1 METKTEIADIKESKT
16 EGADKPS
23 DTGKPDASS
32 LQQGVSRKGN
42 SASSSQTAGPIEK
55 SIREFVRELVAMKR
69 WHWALF
75 VVICVILGCLVL
87 YTILHMINTTTSM
100 ARHVHAPSPVETVP
114 VHRQTLDEVIG
125 GSGSIEQAETV
136 NLITQLTAQV
146 LEVPVKIG
154 DLIKKGDLLVRWDD
168 RLIKATVDANRQYVE
183 ADKIKIRDETRQ
195 VERYSTLQTQNM
207 GTAVELEKYEMAL
220 ADAKIDLAKS
230 TISLTQAE
238 IDLEH
243 VKQMSPIDGIV
254 LERLV
259 NPNEFTKPGQVIMKL
274 GVLNT
279 VLMAAK
285 ITEEK
290 MHSVQLGLPAE
301 VTFPAFPSEIFKGT
315 VFKIDPN
322 IDPITRT
329 FTAYVKIQNP
339 DFRLKPGLSGFA
351 RIRRTAKDVLA
362 VPSIAIMNPSGEQAS
377 VFVVDSTNHAKLHKV
392 RPGIVVD
399 AMTEITDGLNEGDK
413 VVTVGQFYLK
423 DDDKIHTTFRSI
435 FK

>member
-1 METKTEIADIKESKT
+1 METKTEIANIKESKT
-16 EGADKPS
+16 EVGDKPP
-23 DTGKPDASS
+23 DTGKADASS
-32 LQQGVSRKGN
+32 VQSAVSKRRN
-42 SASSSQTAGPIEK
+42 LASSSNTAGPK
-55 SIREFVRELVAMKR
+55 MKR
-69 WHWALF
+69 WHWTVF
-75 VVICVILGCLVL
+75 VVICVLLGFLVF
-87 YTILHMINTTTSM
+87 YTILHVIGTTTSM
-100 ARHVHAPSPVETVP
+100 ARRLHAPSPVETVP

-146 LEVPVKIG
+146 LEVTVKIG
-154 DLIKKGDLLVRWDD
+154 DLIKKGTLLVRWDD
-168 RLIKATVDANRQYVE
+168 RLIKATVDANREYVD
-183 ADKIKIRDETRQ
+183 ADKIKIRNETRQ
-195 VERYSTLQTQNM
+195 VERYSTLQNQKM
-207 GTAVELEKYEMAL
+207 GSAVDLEKYEMAL

-230 TISLTQAE
+230 TVSLQQAE

-243 VKQMSPIDGIV
+243 VKQTSSIDGIV

-274 GVLNT
+274 AVLNT

-290 MHSVQLGLPAE
+290 MHSVQLGLPAD

-315 VFKIDPN
+315 IAKIDPN
-322 IDPITRT
+322 IDPVTQTYTTYIR
-329 FTAYVKIQNP
+329 IENP

-362 VPSIAIMNPSGEQAS
+362 VPSIAIMNPSGEQS
-377 VFVVDSTNHAKLHKV
+377 QVFVVDSTNQANLRKV

-399 AMTEITDGLNEGDK
+399 AMTEITDGLKEGDK
-413 VVTVGQFYLK
+413 VVTVGQFYLR
-423 DDDKIHTTFRSI
+423 DHDKVHSTFRSI

>member
-1 METKTEIADIKESKT
+1 
-16 EGADKPS
+16 
-23 DTGKPDASS
+23 
-32 LQQGVSRKGN
+32 
-42 SASSSQTAGPIEK
+42 
-55 SIREFVRELVAMKR
+55 MKQ
-69 WHWALF
+69 WHWTVF
-75 VVICVILGCLVL
+75 VVICGLLGFLVF
-87 YTILHMINTTTSM
+87 YTIVHVINTTTGM

-168 RLIKATVDANRQYVE
+168 RLIKATVDANREYVE

-195 VERYSTLQTQNM
+195 VERYSTLQTKNM

-230 TISLTQAE
+230 TVSLKQAE

-259 NPNEFTKPGQVIMKL
+259 NPNEFTKPGQVVMKL

-301 VTFPAFPSEIFKGT
+301 MTFPAFPSEIFKGT
-315 VFKIDPN
+315 IFKIDPN

-329 FTAYVKIQNP
+329 FTTYIKIENP

-362 VPSIAIMNPSGEQAS
+362 VPSIAILNPSGEQAS
-377 VFVVDSTNHAKLHKV
+377 VFVVDATQHANLRKV

-399 AMTEITDGLNEGDK
+399 AMTEISDGLKEGDR

-423 DDDKIHTTFRSI
+423 DNDKVRTTFRSI